1 MKTMQK
7 INLPITGININQ
19 PITLQKTIRLINN
32 VGCFLL
38 QPNKGENIMF
48 MKKMFLALIIAAM
61 TTMAAFAQSD
71 ENRTQ
76 ADEASIESKF
86 SNAEDPTGSWMGVVT
101 AGPGGPPP
109 FRVLMN
115 FTKDGGFV
123 GSGDGDVGVTQSGSP
138 QYGVWER
145 IGGRNSRRFALTFF
159 QLFSSNSNSSSQG
172 LGKVRQTV
180 ILSRSGDT
188 WRGPATVDIFAP
200 DGILVFSGT
209 ATATATR
216 IQSEP
221 LP

>member
-1 MKTMQK
+1 MRKT
-7 INLPITGININQ
+7 NLPITGININQ

-38 QPNKGENIMF
+38 QPNKGENFMIMR
-48 MKKMFLALIIAAM
+48 KMFLALIIAAM
-61 TTMAAFAQSD
+61 TTMTAFAQSNENQTQSD
-71 ENRTQ
+71 ET
-76 ADEASIESKF
+76 SIEINA
-86 SNAEDPTGSWMGVVT
+86 SNAADPTGSWMGVVT

-115 FTKDGGFV
+115 FTKDGGFT
-123 GSGDGDVGVTQSGSP
+123 GSGDGDVGTTQSGSP

-145 IGGRNSRRFALTFF
+145 VGGRNSRRFAVTFL
-159 QLFSSNSNSSSQG
+159 QLYSTNGSGASQG
-172 LGKVRQTV
+172 MAKIRQTV

-188 WRGPATVDIFAP
+188 WQGPAKVDIFAP
-200 DGILVFSGT
+200 NGTLVFSGT

>member
-7 INLPITGININQ
+7 INLPINGIGINQ
-19 PITLQKTIRLINN
+19 PTTLQKTTRPINS

-38 QPNKGENIMF
+38 QPNKGGNFMI

-61 TTMAAFAQSD
+61 TTMAAFAQSN
-71 ENRTQ
+71 ENQTQ
-76 ADEASIESKF
+76 ADEASIES
-86 SNAEDPTGSWMGVVT
+86 NDDRDRDPTGSWMGVVT

-123 GSGDGDVGVTQSGSP
+123 ASGDGDVGVTQSGSP

-159 QLFSSNSNSSSQG
+159 QIFSSNSNASPQRTV
-172 LGKVRQTV
+172 KVRQTI
-180 ILSRSGDT
+180 ILNRSGNA
-188 WRGPATVDIFAP
+188 WQGPATVDIFAP
-200 DGILVFSGT
+200 DGTLIFSGT

>member
-1 MKTMQK
+1 MRK
-7 INLPITGININQ
+7 INLPINGIGINQ
-19 PITLQKTIRLINN
+19 QTALQKTTRPINS

-38 QPNKGENIMF
+38 QQNKGGNFMIMR
-48 MKKMFLALIIAAM
+48 KMFLALIIAAM
-61 TTMAAFAQSD
+61 TTMTAFAQSD
-71 ENRTQ
+71 KKPTQ
-76 ADEASIESKF
+76 ADEISIENDF
-86 SNAEDPTGSWMGVVT
+86 DNAADPTGSWMGVVT

-115 FTKDGGFV
+115 FTKDGGFT
-123 GSGDGDVGVTQSGSP
+123 GSGDGDVGTTQSGSP

-145 IGGRNSRRFALTFF
+145 VGGANSRRFAVTFL
-159 QLFSSNSNSSSQG
+159 QLYSTNGSGASQG
-172 LGKVRQTV
+172 MAKIRQTV

-188 WRGPATVDIFAP
+188 WQGPAKVDIFAP
-200 DGILVFSGT
+200 NGTLVFSGT

>member
-1 MKTMQK
+1 MRK
-7 INLPITGININQ
+7 INLPVDGININQ
-19 PITLQKTIRLINN
+19 PTTLQKTTRLINS

-38 QPNKGENIMF
+38 QTTKGGNFMIMR
-48 MKKMFLALIIAAM
+48 KIFLALIIAAM
-61 TTMAAFAQSD
+61 TTMATFAQSD
-71 ENRTQ
+71 ENQTQ
-76 ADEASIESKF
+76 ADETTIK
-86 SNAEDPTGSWMGVVT
+86 SNFDNAANPTGSWMGVVT

-115 FTKDGGFV
+115 FTKDGGFT
-123 GSGDGDVGVTQSGSP
+123 GSGDGDVGTTQSGSP

-145 IGGRNSRRFALTFF
+145 VGGRNSRRFAVTFL
-159 QLFSSNSNSSSQG
+159 QLYSTNTTGASQG
-172 LGKVRQTV
+172 MAKIRQTV

-188 WRGPATVDIFAP
+188 WQGPARVDIFAP
-200 DGILVFSGT
+200 DGTLVFSGT

>member
-7 INLPITGININQ
+7 INLPINGIGINQ
-19 PITLQKTIRLINN
+19 PTTLQKTTRPINS

-38 QPNKGENIMF
+38 QPNKGGNFMF

-61 TTMAAFAQSD
+61 TTMTAFAQSNENQTQSD
-71 ENRTQ
+71 ET
-76 ADEASIESKF
+76 SIEINA
-86 SNAEDPTGSWMGVVT
+86 SNAADPTGSWMGVVT

-115 FTKDGGFV
+115 FTKDGGFT
-123 GSGDGDVGVTQSGSP
+123 GSGDGDVGTTQSGSP

-145 IGGRNSRRFALTFF
+145 VGGRNSRRFAVTFF
-159 QLFSSNSNSSSQG
+159 QLFYAPDSSPTG
-172 LGKVRQTV
+172 LHKIRQTV

-188 WRGPATVDIFAP
+188 WQGPGKVDIFAP
-200 DGILVFSGT
+200 NGTLVFSGT

>member
-1 MKTMQK
+1 MQKMQK
-7 INLPITGININQ
+7 INLPINSIGINQQ
-19 PITLQKTIRLINN
+19 PTLQKTIRPINS

-38 QPNKGENIMF
+38 QTNTGGNFMI
-48 MKKMFLALIIAAM
+48 MKKLFLALIIAAM

-71 ENRTQ
+71 KNQTQ
-76 ADEASIESKF
+76 ADKTTVM
-86 SNAEDPTGSWMGVVT
+86 SNVNNARDLTGSWMGVVT

-109 FRVLMN
+109 FRVLMT
-115 FTKDGGFV
+115 FTGVGGFV

-145 IGGRNSRRFALTFF
+145 IGRGHSRRFALTFL
-159 QLFSSNSNSSSQG
+159 QLFSSNSDASSRG
-172 LGKVRQTV
+172 TVKVRQTI

-188 WRGPATVDIFAP
+188 WQGPARVDIFAP
-200 DGILVFSGT
+200 NGTLVFSGT

>member
-1 MKTMQK
+1 MKTMLK
-7 INLPITGININQ
+7 INLPVNGINH
-19 PITLQKTIRLINN
+19 PTTLQKTTRPIND

-38 QPNKGENIMF
+38 QPSKGGNFMI

-61 TTMAAFAQSD
+61 TTMATFAQSD
-71 ENRTQ
+71 ENQTQ
-76 ADEASIESKF
+76 ADEASVNSKV
-86 SNAEDPTGSWMGVVT
+86 SNAGDLTGSWMGVVT

-123 GSGDGDVGVTQSGSP
+123 ASGDGDVGVTQSGSP

-145 IGGRNSRRFALTFF
+145 IGGRNSRRFALTFL
-159 QLFSSNSNSSSQG
+159 QLYYSNSNSNSQG
-172 LGKVRQTV
+172 LGKIRQTI

-188 WRGPATVDIFAP
+188 WQGPGRVDIFAP
-200 DGILVFSGT
+200 DGTLVFSGT

-216 IQSEP
+216 IPSEP

>member
-1 MKTMQK
+1 MQK

-61 TTMAAFAQSD
+61 TTMTAFAQSD
-71 ENRTQ
+71 ENQTQ
-76 ADEASIESKF
+76 ADETTIK
-86 SNAEDPTGSWMGVVT
+86 SNFDNAANPTGSWMGVVT

-115 FTKDGGFV
+115 FTKDGGFTA
-123 GSGDGDVGVTQSGSP
+123 SGDGDVGTTQSGSP

-145 IGGRNSRRFALTFF
+145 VGGKNSRRFAVTFF
-159 QLFSSNSNSSSQG
+159 QLFYAPDSSPTG
-172 LGKVRQTV
+172 LHKIRQTV

-188 WRGPATVDIFAP
+188 WQGPGKVDIFAP
-200 DGILVFSGT
+200 NGTLVFSGT

>member
-7 INLPITGININQ
+7 INLPINGIGINQ
-19 PITLQKTIRLINN
+19 PTTLQKTTRPINS

-38 QPNKGENIMF
+38 QPNKGGNFMF

-71 ENRTQ
+71 ENQTQ
-76 ADEASIESKF
+76 TDKTSVM
-86 SNAEDPTGSWMGVVT
+86 SNVNNAGDLTGSWMGVVT

-109 FRVLMN
+109 FRVLMT
-115 FTKDGGFV
+115 FTGVGGFV

-145 IGGRNSRRFALTFF
+145 IGRGNSRRFALTFL
-159 QLFSSNSNSSSQG
+159 QLFSSNSDASSRG
-172 LGKVRQTV
+172 TVKVRQTI

-188 WRGPATVDIFAP
+188 WQGPARVDIFAP
-200 DGILVFSGT
+200 NGTLVFSGT

>member
-7 INLPITGININQ
+7 INLPINGIGINQ
-19 PITLQKTIRLINN
+19 PTTLQKTTRPINS

-38 QPNKGENIMF
+38 QPNKGGNFMIMR
-48 MKKMFLALIIAAM
+48 KIFLALIIAAM
-61 TTMAAFAQSD
+61 TTMTAFAQSNENQTQSD
-71 ENRTQ
+71 ET
-76 ADEASIESKF
+76 SIDINA
-86 SNAEDPTGSWMGVVT
+86 SNAADPTGSWMGVVT
-101 AGPGGPPP
+101 AGTGGPPP

-115 FTKDGGFV
+115 FTKDGGFTA
-123 GSGDGDVGVTQSGSP
+123 SGDGDVGTTQSGSP

-145 IGGRNSRRFALTFF
+145 VGGRNSRRFAVTFF
-159 QLFSSNSNSSSQG
+159 QLFYAPDSSPTG
-172 LGKVRQTV
+172 LHKIRQTV

-188 WRGPATVDIFAP
+188 WQGPATVDIFAP
-200 DGILVFSGT
+200 NGTLVFSGT

>member
-1 MKTMQK
+1 MRKT
-7 INLPITGININQ
+7 NLPITGININQ

-38 QPNKGENIMF
+38 QPNKGENFMIMR
-48 MKKMFLALIIAAM
+48 KMFLALIIAAM
-61 TTMAAFAQSD
+61 TTMTAFAQSN
-71 ENRTQ
+71 ENQTQ
-76 ADEASIESKF
+76 ADEASVR
-86 SNAEDPTGSWMGVVT
+86 SNFDNAADPTGSWMGVVT

-115 FTKDGGFV
+115 FTKDGGFTA
-123 GSGDGDVGVTQSGSP
+123 SGDGDVGTTQSGSP

-145 IGGRNSRRFALTFF
+145 VGGKNSRRFAVTFF
-159 QLFSSNSNSSSQG
+159 QLFYAPDSSPTG
-172 LGKVRQTV
+172 LHKIRQTV

-188 WRGPATVDIFAP
+188 WQGPGKVDIFAP
-200 DGILVFSGT
+200 NGTLVFSGT

>member
-1 MKTMQK
+1 MQK
-7 INLPITGININQ
+7 INLPVDGTGINQ
-19 PITLQKTIRLINN
+19 QTTLQKTTRPING
-32 VGCFLL
+32 VSCFLL
-38 QPNKGENIMF
+38 QTTKGEKIMF

-61 TTMAAFAQSD
+61 TTMTAFAQSD
-71 ENRTQ
+71 EKPTQ
-76 ADEASIESKF
+76 ADEISIENDF
-86 SNAEDPTGSWMGVVT
+86 DNAADPTGSWMGVVT

-115 FTKDGGFV
+115 FTKDGGFT
-123 GSGDGDVGVTQSGSP
+123 GSGDGDVGPTQSGSP

-145 IGGRNSRRFALTFF
+145 VGGANSRRFAVTFF
-159 QLFSSNSNSSSQG
+159 QLFYAPDSSPTG
-172 LGKVRQTV
+172 LHKIRQTV

-188 WRGPATVDIFAP
+188 WQGPGKVDIFAP
-200 DGILVFSGT
+200 NGTLVFSGT

>member
-1 MKTMQK
+1 MQK
-7 INLPITGININQ
+7 INLPVNDIGINQ
-19 PITLQKTIRLINN
+19 PTTLQKTTRLINN

-38 QPNKGENIMF
+38 QTNKGGNFMI
-48 MKKMFLALIIAAM
+48 MKKIFLALIIAAM

-71 ENRTQ
+71 ENQTR
-76 ADEASIESKF
+76 ADETSVMSND
-86 SNAEDPTGSWMGVVT
+86 SNAANPTGSWMGVVT

-115 FTKDGGFV
+115 FTKDGGFT
-123 GSGDGDVGVTQSGSP
+123 GSGDGDVGTTQSGSP

-145 IGGRNSRRFALTFF
+145 VGGANSRRFAVTFL
-159 QLFSSNSNSSSQG
+159 QLYSTNGSGASQG
-172 LGKVRQTV
+172 MAKIRQTV

-188 WRGPATVDIFAP
+188 WQGPAKVDIFAP
-200 DGILVFSGT
+200 NGTLVFSGT

>member
-7 INLPITGININQ
+7 INLPINGIGINQ
-19 PITLQKTIRLINN
+19 PTTLQKTTRLINN

-38 QPNKGENIMF
+38 QTNKGENFMI

-61 TTMAAFAQSD
+61 TTMATFAQSD
-71 ENRTQ
+71 ENQTQ
-76 ADEASIESKF
+76 ADEASVNSKV
-86 SNAEDPTGSWMGVVT
+86 SNAGDLTGSWMGVVT

-109 FRVLMN
+109 FRVLVN
-115 FTKDGGFV
+115 FTADGGFT
-123 GSGDGDVGVTQSGSP
+123 GSGDGDVGVTRSGSP

-145 IGGRNSRRFALTFF
+145 IGGRNSRRFALTFL
-159 QLFSSNSNSSSQG
+159 QLYYSNSNSSSQG
-172 LGKVRQTV
+172 LGKIRQTI

-188 WRGPATVDIFAP
+188 WQGPGRVDIFAP
-200 DGILVFSGT
+200 DGTLVFSGT